1 MHELPLLVFTLFL
14 QGSVGVTLWLAF
26 GPKLE
31 VGALVV
37 RQRVFPIAAT
47 AFVLACIGLLASTLH
62 MGYPLNALNALRH
75 VSSSWLSREIV
86 FASLYLAFLGLA
98 SLLLLVKKPGWK
110 ALLVVAALLGA
121 VDVFCMAQIY
131 IHTSVVTWQHMNT
144 LILFFGSVGIIG
156 SVIIAL
162 AYMNNAHL
170 RKTVTLRVAAAVVML
185 VVLIRLIVQP
195 VWLADIAAADA
206 SVVTLPHQPLLM
218 LQQMQSFHLLSV
230 CLSVMG
236 MLGFVLAMFR
246 HNRLGIVASSI
257 VLVIGEVMLRYVFFS
272 IG

>member
-26 GPKLE
+26 GPKPE

-195 VWLADIAAADA
+195 VWLADIAATDA
-206 SVVTLPHQPLLM
+206 SVVTLPHQP
-218 LQQMQSFHLLSV
+218 
-230 CLSVMG
+230 C
-236 MLGFVLAMFR
+236 
-246 HNRLGIVASSI
+246 
-257 VLVIGEVMLRYVFFS
+257 
-272 IG
+272 